1 MRLKQFLNRARPAS
15 SPRPRGLSAAPRLL
29 IGPEALEIGASS
41 LRAGSRHVR
50 TFAVSGYPRDVG
62 PGWLEPLLTADGTFD
77 VAVHMEPIAA
87 PVAADRLRKQRARLE
102 SARRIDLDR
111 GRLVDPELEVAAEDA
126 QDLARRVAR
135 GEGKLFRVGLYMTVT
150 AADAEA
156 LEAECARLRALC
168 ASLLLSVH
176 PCTFRALQGW
186 TSTLP
191 LGVDRLRMHR
201 TFDTQALAAAFPFVT
216 TGLPSS
222 GDGVLYGISKGGGAV
237 VWDRFAQANYNSV
250 ILARSG
256 AGKSYLAK
264 LEALRSLYRGV
275 EVLVVDPENEY
286 ERLAEA
292 VGGTYVRLGGPGVHI
307 NAFDIGD
314 EPEAYT
320 QRALFVH
327 TLVSTLLGA
336 TLDGAA
342 RAALDRAVV
351 AAYAARGITSDPRTH
366 RRPAPQLADLVL
378 ALGDDDSAAALHD
391 QLVPFVTGS
400 YRGLFDGPTTTPLD
414 RHLAVFSLRDL
425 PEELKSAGLLL
436 ALDVIWRRVTAA
448 RPPRRR
454 LVVVDEAWQLMRQ
467 PEGARFLFRLAKSA
481 RRHWCGLTVVSQDA
495 ADLLGSELGL
505 AVVANAA
512 TQILL
517 RQAPQAMDAI
527 GTAFRLSE
535 GERALLL
542 AAQRGEALL
551 AAGHDRVAF
560 HAMASPEEHRLITT
574 DPGELAADG
583 EAP

>member
-1 MRLKQFLNRARPAS
+1 
-15 SPRPRGLSAAPRLL
+15 LL
-29 IGPEALEIGASS
+29 IGPEAIEIGTAS

-50 TFAVSGYPRDVG
+50 SFAVTGYPRDVG
-62 PGWLEPLLTADGTFD
+62 PAWLEPLLTAEDTFD
-77 VAVHMEPIAA
+77 VAVHMEPVAE

-126 QDLARRVAR
+126 HDLARRVAR
-135 GEGKLFRVGLYMTVT
+135 GEGRLFRVGLYITVT
-150 AADAEA
+150 AADAKA
-156 LEAECARLRALC
+156 LEAGCARLRGLC
-168 ASLLLSVH
+168 ASLLLATH

-216 TGLPSS
+216 TGLPAS

-237 VWDRFAQANYNSV
+237 VWDRFEQPNYNSV

-264 LEALRSLYRGV
+264 LEALRSLYRGI

-286 ERLAEA
+286 ERLADA

-327 TLVSTLLGA
+327 TLVSALLGA

-351 AAYAARGITSDPRTH
+351 AAYAARGITSDPRTY
-366 RRPAPQLADLVL
+366 RRPAPQLVDLVL
-378 ALGDDDSAAALHD
+378 ALGDDDSATALHD
-391 QLVPFVTGS
+391 QLAPFVTGS
-400 YRGLFDGPTTTPLD
+400 YRGLFDGPTTAPLD
-414 RHLAVFSLRDL
+414 RHLVVFSLRDL
-425 PEELKSAGLLL
+425 PEELKPAGLLL
-436 ALDVIWRRVTAA
+436 ALDVIWRRVVAE
-448 RPPRRR
+448 RRR
-454 LVVVDEAWQLMRQ
+454 RFVVVDEAWQLMRQ

-495 ADLLGSELGL
+495 ADLLSTDLGM

-527 GTAFRLSE
+527 GAAFRLSE
-535 GERALLL
+535 GERSLLL
-542 AAQRGEALL
+542 AAERGEALL
-551 AAGHDRVAF
+551 AAGMDRVAF
-560 HAMASPEEHRLITT
+560 RAIASPEEHRLITT
-574 DPGELAADG
+574 DPHELAADG
-583 EAP
+583 DAP

>member
-1 MRLKQFLNRARPAS
+1 MRLTKLIHRARSAS
-15 SPRPRGLSAAPRLL
+15 LRWPLGLSATPRLL
-29 IGPEALEIGASS
+29 IGPEAIEIGTAS

-50 TFAVSGYPRDVG
+50 TFAVTGYPRDVG
-62 PGWLEPLLTADGTFD
+62 PGWLEPLLTAVGTFD
-77 VAVHMEPIAA
+77 VAVHMEPVAA
-87 PVAADRLRKQRARLE
+87 PVAAERLRKQRARLE

-111 GRLVDPELEVAAEDA
+111 GRLADPELEVAAEDA
-126 QDLARRVAR
+126 LDLARRVAR
-135 GEGKLFRVGLYMTVT
+135 GEGRLFRVGLYMTVT

-156 LEAECARLRALC
+156 LEAEGARLRDLC
-168 ASLLLSVH
+168 ASLLLASH

-191 LGVDRLRMHR
+191 LGVDRLRLHR

-216 TGLPSS
+216 TGLASS
-222 GDGVLYGISKGGGAV
+222 GEGVFYGISKGGGAV
-237 VWDRFAQANYNSV
+237 VWDRFEQPNYNSV

-264 LEALRSLYRGV
+264 LEVLRSLYRGI

-286 ERLAEA
+286 ERLTDA

-307 NAFDIGD
+307 NAFDMGA

-351 AAYAARGITSDPRTH
+351 GAYAARGITSDPRTH

-378 ALGDDDSAAALHD
+378 ALGDDDSATALHD
-391 QLVPFVTGS
+391 QLAPFVTGS
-400 YRGLFDGPTTTPLD
+400 YRGLFDGPTTAPLD
-414 RHLAVFSLRDL
+414 RHLVVFSLRDL
-425 PEELKSAGLLL
+425 PEELKPAGLLL
-436 ALDVIWRRVTAA
+436 TLDVIWRRVVAE
-448 RPPRRR
+448 RRR
-454 LVVVDEAWQLMRQ
+454 RFVVVDEAWQLMRQ

-495 ADLLGSELGL
+495 ADLLSTDLGM

-527 GTAFRLSE
+527 GAAFRLSE
-535 GERALLL
+535 GERSLLL
-542 AAQRGEALL
+542 AAERGEALL
-551 AAGHDRVAF
+551 AAGMDRVAF
-560 HAMASPEEHRLITT
+560 RAIASPEEHRLITT
-574 DPGELAADG
+574 DPHELAADAD
-583 EAP
+583 AP

>member
-1 MRLKQFLNRARPAS
+1 MRLTQFLNCARGTSAL
-15 SPRPRGLSAAPRLL
+15 RRRGLAATPRLL
-29 IGPEALEIGASS
+29 IGPETIEIGTSS

-50 TFAVSGYPRDVG
+50 TFAVTGYPRDVG
-62 PGWLEPLLTADGTFD
+62 PGWLEPLLTAEGTFD
-77 VAVHMEPIAA
+77 VAIHMEPLAA
-87 PVAADRLRKQRARLE
+87 PVAAERLRKQRARLE

-126 QDLARRVAR
+126 HDLARRVAR
-135 GEGKLFRVGLYMTVT
+135 GEGRLFRVGLYMTVT
-150 AADAEA
+150 AANARA
-156 LEAECARLRALC
+156 LEVECARLRGLC
-168 ASLLLSVH
+168 ASLLLATHS
-176 PCTFRALQGW
+176 CTFRALQGW

-286 ERLAEA
+286 ERLADA

-351 AAYAARGITSDPRTH
+351 AAYAARGITSDRRTH

-391 QLVPFVTGS
+391 QLAPFVTGS
-400 YRGLFDGPTTTPLD
+400 YRGLFDGPTTAPLD
-414 RHLAVFSLRDL
+414 RHLVVFSLRDL
-425 PEELKSAGLLL
+425 PEELKPAGLLL
-436 ALDVIWRRVTAA
+436 ALDVIWRRVVAE
-448 RPPRRR
+448 RRR
-454 LVVVDEAWQLMRQ
+454 RFVVVDEAWQLMRQ

-560 HAMASPEEHRLITT
+560 HAIASPEEHRLITT
-574 DPGELAADG
+574 DPRELAADG
-583 EAP
+583 EAS